1 MSKATDK
8 ELGDLHGSLATVL
21 ADAIKDGEYLVN
33 KEGELVL
40 GPDGQPIKKAP
51 SPAILSV
58 ARQYLK
64 DNHVESTGGN
74 KDMGALDSALED
86 LKNMPFSGEVPAE
99 FRKQ

>member
-8 ELGDLHGSLATVL
+8 ELGDLHGSLAVVL
-21 ADAIKDGEYLVN
+21 AEAISTGEYLLN

-40 GPDGQPIKKAP
+40 LDGKPVKKAP